1 MLRYRPAMH
10 SLLSSPRARVRAA
23 LALMFLTAASARLAW
38 PDTLVAMVPEG
49 LPLRREAVYLSGFFE
64 AAGAVGLLIPA
75 LRRPAGLGLALL
87 LVAVFPANVNMAVQG
102 LRLDGY
108 PVAPVYLWA
117 RLPLQIP
124 LIWLVLWASRDD
136 HATRDGAA
144 TR

>member
-1 MLRYRPAMH
+1 
-10 SLLSSPRARVRAA
+10 
-23 LALMFLTAASARLAW
+23 MFLTAASARLAW

-49 LPLRREAVYLSGFFE
+49 LPLRREAVYLSGVFE
-64 AAGAVGLLIPA
+64 AAGAVGLLVPA

-136 HATRDGAA
+136 RATRDGAG